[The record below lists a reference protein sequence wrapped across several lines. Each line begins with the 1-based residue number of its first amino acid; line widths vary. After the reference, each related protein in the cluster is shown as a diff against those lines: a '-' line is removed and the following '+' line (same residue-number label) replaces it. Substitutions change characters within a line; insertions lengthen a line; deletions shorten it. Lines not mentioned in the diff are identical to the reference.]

1 MDDLTAEG
9 VAYAGLGLTV
19 VDILLTWFYGQR
31 TCALLKGLVR
41 RDSHK

>member
-1 MDDLTAEG
+1 MDALSAA

-19 VDILLTWFYGQR
+19 VGLWLTWFYGQR

>member
-1 MDDLTAEG
+1 VDALPAAA
-9 VAYAGLGLTV
+9 AYAGLGLTV
-19 VDILLTWFYGQR
+19 VGLWLTWFYGQR